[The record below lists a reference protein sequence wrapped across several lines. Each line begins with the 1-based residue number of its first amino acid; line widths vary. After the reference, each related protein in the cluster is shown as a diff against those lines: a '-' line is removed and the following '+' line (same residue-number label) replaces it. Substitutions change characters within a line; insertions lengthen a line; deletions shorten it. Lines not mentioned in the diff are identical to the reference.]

1 MDDCDEILSQ
11 RRHLRDAAVEI
22 RELLTRQR
30 AHVAARRRT
39 GIALSKDSLQ
49 FDERKAD
56 RHRSPDEGNAADTL
70 ARKTTIAIRSAHRI
84 REQSQ
89 TLVVADRIGADT
101 AEPRQLS
108 GKNLVVHSAIN
119 VNCGTGSRVKSP
131 SAKFLRTTQRG
142 LWLSEQLKPFHLVRG
157 DEEGAVDA
165 RDAELSRLRAEL
177 EARDRQERA
186 IAELGQAAL
195 TGVDPL
201 ILLGQACALVEL
213 TLQVSHC
220 RALEITPGGRMIVR
234 AALGGNRTFLH
245 CTRDSDE
252 DESLGM
258 VTLLADGPFTFAHLD
273 EETRFKATH
282 LRGYHGVRSG
292 AGVIVRTQYG
302 PFGVLLA
309 YCDEERVFAEYELA
323 FLRSTANIVGEAITR
338 ARTEQAL
345 RKSEARLRQLIATTL
360 DAVITVDRS
369 LNVVEW
375 NQRAEE
381 TFGIFASDV
390 IGSPVRESLV
400 DARVLRLF
408 RRAMQQ
414 YQQRGR
420 TARLRQRI
428 ETMMRNANDSAIPV
442 EITIAPAGRGNDATF
457 TAFVRDISARQRAEH
472 ELETREKR
480 FRTIVEKSWS
490 GVVLLDGELRFT
502 FASSS
507 TQHLIGYDEHEL
519 IGRSLFDFLHPRE
532 TAKARDI
539 FNDIVEHA
547 NHETHGELRFRHKDG
562 RWVWLEGFSQNLLHE
577 PSVGAIVL
585 NYRDVSQ
592 RKETEKQLEYR
603 AYYDSLTALPNRLL
617 FRDRLVHSLSQAQ
630 RNRVGVAVM
639 YLDVDHFKLVNDS
652 LGHSFGDRLLGDIAR
667 RLQASLR
674 ASDTISR
681 IGGDEFSILL
691 PEVTNAEAVAGV
703 ARKILDAL
711 TKSFKVDSHEIYVS
725 ASIGISCYPA
735 DGDDAE
741 TLLKCADAA
750 MYRAKELGRNQAQLF
765 TASMNERYVRRLA
778 LEQHLHHAIERQQ
791 LELYYQ
797 PVYDRA
803 RRRIV
808 SLEAL
813 LRWRDPNRGI
823 VQPAEFIQL
832 AEETGMIVPIGEWAL
847 RTACAQLKRW
857 HERGL
862 TSLRMAVNISAVQLQ
877 HRGLVDVVRSAL
889 AEAGIPPQMLQ
900 LEITES
906 AAMQSFD
913 LTLNVLRELR
923 AMGVSVAVDDFGT
936 GQSSLIYLKH
946 FPIDT
951 VKIDKEFLREV
962 TSDETAAAIVSYVI
976 NLAHTLGLKVVA
988 EGVETEEQ
996 YTFLRHYACD
1006 LMQGYL
1012 FSKPLP
1018 ADDVFPFLQQAFSR
1032 PRTLEVRRPE
1042 L

>member
-1 MDDCDEILSQ
+1 MS
-11 RRHLRDAAVEI
+11 
-22 RELLTRQR
+22 
-30 AHVAARRRT
+30 
-39 GIALSKDSLQ
+39 
-49 FDERKAD
+49 
-56 RHRSPDEGNAADTL
+56 
-70 ARKTTIAIRSAHRI
+70 
-84 REQSQ
+84 EQ
-89 TLVVADRIGADT
+89 
-101 AEPRQLS
+101 P
-108 GKNLVVHSAIN
+108 
-119 VNCGTGSRVKSP
+119 
-131 SAKFLRTTQRG
+131 TTQ
-142 LWLSEQLKPFHLVRG
+142 FHLVRG
-157 DEEGAVDA
+157 SDA
-165 RDAELSRLRAEL
+165 RPDARAEELDHLRAEL
-177 EARDRQERA
+177 AARNRQETA

-220 RALEITPGGRMIVR
+220 RALEIAPAGRMLVR
-234 AALGGNRTFLH
+234 SALGANETFLH
-245 CTRDSDE
+245 CTRDADE

-258 VTLLADGPFTFAHLD
+258 ATLLADGPFTFGHLA

-282 LRGYHGVRSG
+282 LLNYHGVRSG
-292 AGVIVRTQYG
+292 AGVVIRTQYS

-309 YCDEERVFAEYELA
+309 YSNEERVFAEYELA

-360 DAVITVDRS
+360 DAVVTIDRS
-369 LNVVEW
+369 LSVIEW
-375 NQRAEE
+375 NRQAEA
-381 TFGIFASDV
+381 TFGVAA
-390 IGSPVRESLV
+390 REVLGLPFRMALLPKSNARTFHALV
-400 DARVLRLF
+400 ERYRCGKPTRLLR
-408 RRAMQQ
+408 R
-414 YQQRGR
+414 
-420 TARLRQRI
+420 RI
-428 ETMMRNANDSAIPV
+428 ETTARRANGEAFPA
-442 EITIAPAGRGNDATF
+442 EITIAPAGTGADVTF
-457 TAFVRDISARQRAEH
+457 TAFLRDISDRKRAER
-472 ELETREKR
+472 ELEQREKR

-490 GVVLLDGELRFT
+490 GVVLLDGELRFSFT
-502 FASSS
+502 GSS
-507 TQHLIGYDEHEL
+507 TQHLIGYEEHEL
-519 IGRSLFDFLHPRE
+519 IGRSIFDFVHARE
-532 TAKARDI
+532 AAEARTSLGGVLSTP
-539 FNDIVEHA
+539 NQEA
-547 NHETHGELRFRHKDG
+547 HGELRFRHKDG
-562 RWVWLEGFSQNLLHE
+562 RWIWLEGFSQNLLHE

-603 AYYDSLTALPNRLL
+603 AHYDSLTGLPNRLL
-617 FRDRLVHSLSQAQ
+617 FRDRLVHSLAQAR

-639 YLDVDHFKLVNDS
+639 YLDIDHFKLVNDG
-652 LGHSFGDRLLGDIAR
+652 LGHSFGDLLLADVAR
-667 RLQASLR
+667 RLEHCLR

-691 PEVTNAEAVAGV
+691 AEVTNTEAVAGV
-703 ARKILDAL
+703 ARKILDAVA
-711 TKSFKVDSHEIYVS
+711 KPFRVEGHELFIT
-725 ASIGISCYPA
+725 ASIGISCHPS

-741 TLLKCADAA
+741 SLLKCADAA

-778 LEQHLHHAIERQQ
+778 LEQHLHHAIERHQ
-791 LELYYQ
+791 LELWYQ

-813 LRWRDPNRGI
+813 LRWRDPNRGL
-823 VQPAEFIQL
+823 VQPSEFIGL
-832 AEETGMIVPIGEWAL
+832 AEETGMIIPIGEWAL
-847 RTACAQLKRW
+847 RTACRQLRQW
-857 HERGL
+857 HDAGL
-862 TSLRMAVNISAVQLQ
+862 TWLRVAVNISAVQLQ
-877 HRGLVDVVRSAL
+877 QRDLVDIVRSAVD
-889 AEAGIPPQMLQ
+889 ESSIPPDMLQ

-906 AAMQSFD
+906 AAMQNFE
-913 LTLNVLRELR
+913 LTTKTLYALRD
-923 AMGVSVAVDDFGT
+923 MGVGVAVDDFGT

-976 NLAHTLGLKVVA
+976 NLAHTLRLKVVA

-1018 ADDVFPFLQQAFSR
+1018 TEAVFPFLQQSLVR
-1032 PRTLEVRRPE
+1032 PKTQETPWPMI
-1042 L
+1042 

>member
-1 MDDCDEILSQ
+1 MS
-11 RRHLRDAAVEI
+11 
-22 RELLTRQR
+22 
-30 AHVAARRRT
+30 
-39 GIALSKDSLQ
+39 
-49 FDERKAD
+49 
-56 RHRSPDEGNAADTL
+56 
-70 ARKTTIAIRSAHRI
+70 
-84 REQSQ
+84 EQS
-89 TLVVADRIGADT
+89 
-101 AEPRQLS
+101 
-108 GKNLVVHSAIN
+108 
-119 VNCGTGSRVKSP
+119 
-131 SAKFLRTTQRG
+131 
-142 LWLSEQLKPFHLVRG
+142 KPFHLVRG
-157 DEEGAVDA
+157 GEADA
-165 RDAELSRLRAEL
+165 RNAREDELARLRSEL
-177 EARDRQERA
+177 EARNRQETA

-220 RALEITPGGRMIVR
+220 RALEITPGGMIVR
-234 AALGGNRTFLH
+234 TALGANASFPS
-245 CTRDSDE
+245 CTRDADE

-258 VTLLADGPFTFAHLD
+258 VTLLADGPFTFSRLE

-282 LRGYHGVRSG
+282 LRGHHGVRSG
-292 AGVIVRTQYG
+292 AGVTIRTLYG
-302 PFGVLLA
+302 PFGVILA
-309 YCDEERVFAEYELA
+309 YCDEERTFAEYELA

-338 ARTEQAL
+338 ARTEHAL

-360 DAVITVDRS
+360 DAVVTVDRS
-369 LNVVEW
+369 LHVIEW
-375 NQRAEE
+375 NRRAEE
-381 TFGIFASDV
+381 TLGIPAGEV
-390 IGSPVRESLV
+390 IGLPLRASLLPPKLM
-400 DARVLRLF
+400 RLLRTMMD
-408 RRAMQQ
+408 RYRT
-414 YQQRGR
+414 RG
-420 TARLRQRI
+420 ASSRLRQRI
-428 ETMMRNANDSAIPV
+428 ETVMYGAGGEAIPV

-457 TAFVRDISARQRAEH
+457 TAFVRDLSARKRAEH
-472 ELETREKR
+472 ELEQREKR

-490 GVVLLDGELRFT
+490 GVVLLDGDLRFSFT
-502 FASSS
+502 SSS
-507 TQHLIGYDEHEL
+507 TQHLIGYEEHEL
-519 IGRSLFDFLHPRE
+519 LGRSLFEFVHPRE
-532 TAKARDI
+532 LENARSVFRGMVDQP
-539 FNDIVEHA
+539 
-547 NHETHGELRFRHKDG
+547 NHETHGELRFRHRDG
-562 RWVWLEGFSQNLLHE
+562 RWIWLEGFSQNLLHE

-603 AYYDSLTALPNRLL
+603 AHYDSLTGLPNRLL
-617 FRDRLVHSLSQAQ
+617 FRDRLVNSLAHAL

-639 YLDVDHFKLVNDS
+639 YLDVDHFKLVNDG
-652 LGHSFGDRLLGDIAR
+652 LGHSFGDLLLADVAR
-667 RLQASLR
+667 RLQESLR

-681 IGGDEFSILL
+681 IGGDEFSVLL

-711 TKSFKVDSHEIYVS
+711 ARPFRVDNHEIFVT
-725 ASIGISCYPA
+725 ASIGISCFPA
-735 DGDDAE
+735 DGEDAE

-778 LEQHLHHAIERQQ
+778 LEQHLHHAIERRQ

-813 LRWRDPNRGI
+813 LRWRDPHRGI

-832 AEETGMIVPIGEWAL
+832 AEETGMIVQIGEWAL
-847 RTACAQLKRW
+847 RTACGQLKRW

-862 TSLRMAVNISAVQLQ
+862 TSLGMAVNISAVQLQ

-889 AEAGIPPQMLQ
+889 DDSGIPAEMLQ

-923 AMGVSVAVDDFGT
+923 DMGVSVAVDDFGT

-996 YTFLRHYACD
+996 YSFLRHYACD
-1006 LMQGYL
+1006 LMQGFL

-1018 ADDVFPFLQQAFSR
+1018 SEDVFPFMQQVILR
-1032 PRTLEVRRPE
+1032 PKTLEVKRPGE
-1042 L
+1042 

>member
-1 MDDCDEILSQ
+1 M
-11 RRHLRDAAVEI
+11 
-22 RELLTRQR
+22 
-30 AHVAARRRT
+30 
-39 GIALSKDSLQ
+39 
-49 FDERKAD
+49 
-56 RHRSPDEGNAADTL
+56 
-70 ARKTTIAIRSAHRI
+70 
-84 REQSQ
+84 
-89 TLVVADRIGADT
+89 
-101 AEPRQLS
+101 
-108 GKNLVVHSAIN
+108 
-119 VNCGTGSRVKSP
+119 
-131 SAKFLRTTQRG
+131 
-142 LWLSEQLKPFHLVRG
+142 SEQPTTPFHLVRERNVLPYESALEI
-157 DEEGAVDA
+157 D
-165 RDAELSRLRAEL
+165 RLRAEL
-177 EARDRQERA
+177 EARNRQEIA

-220 RALEITPGGRMIVR
+220 RALEVAPAGRMLVR
-234 AALGGNRTFLH
+234 AALGANETFLR

-258 VTLLADGPFTFAHLD
+258 IALLAETPFTFGHLE

-282 LRGYHGVRSG
+282 LLNYHGVRSG
-292 AGVIVRTQYG
+292 AGVVIRTQYA
-302 PFGVLLA
+302 PFGILLA
-309 YCDEERVFAEYELA
+309 YSSEERVFTGYELA
-323 FLRSTANIVGEAITR
+323 FLRSTANILGEAITR
-338 ARTEQAL
+338 GRTEQAL

-360 DAVITVDRS
+360 DAVITIDRAS
-369 LNVVEW
+369 IVIEW
-375 NQRAEE
+375 NREAEAS
-381 TFGIFASDV
+381 FGIPARAVLGAPLPQFLL
-390 IGSPVRESLV
+390 PKN
-400 DARVLRLF
+400 DARTFQALLDRYRSGKPTRLLR
-408 RRAMQQ
+408 R
-414 YQQRGR
+414 
-420 TARLRQRI
+420 RI
-428 ETMMRNANDSAIPV
+428 ETIARRATGEEFPV
-442 EITIAPAGRGNDATF
+442 EITIAPAGSGADVTF
-457 TAFVRDISARQRAEH
+457 TAFIRDISERKRAEH
-472 ELETREKR
+472 ELGQREKR

-490 GVVLLDGELRFT
+490 GVVLLDGDLRFCFT
-502 FASSS
+502 GSS
-507 TQHLIGYDEHEL
+507 TQHLIGYEEHEL
-519 IGRSLFDFLHPRE
+519 IGRSIFDFIHARE
-532 TAKARDI
+532 AEAARTS
-539 FNDIVEHA
+539 FGGVLASPNQES
-547 NHETHGELRFRHKDG
+547 HGELRFRHKDG
-562 RWVWLEGFSQNLLHE
+562 RWIWLEGFSQNLLHE

-603 AYYDSLTALPNRLL
+603 AHYDSLTGLPNRLL
-617 FRDRLVHSLSQAQ
+617 FRDRLVHSLAHAQ

-639 YLDVDHFKLVNDS
+639 YLDIDHFKLVNDG
-652 LGHSFGDRLLGDIAR
+652 LGHSFGDLLLADVAR
-667 RLQASLR
+667 RLQNSLR

-691 PEVTNAEAVAGV
+691 AEVTNAEAVAGV
-703 ARKILDAL
+703 ARKILDSLA
-711 TKSFKVDSHEIYVS
+711 KPFRVEGHELFIT
-725 ASIGISCYPA
+725 ASVGISCHPS

-813 LRWRDPNRGI
+813 LRWRDPNRGL
-823 VQPAEFIQL
+823 VQPSEFIEL
-832 AEETGMIVPIGEWAL
+832 AEETGMIIPIGEWAL
-847 RTACAQLKRW
+847 RTACRQLRRW
-857 HERGL
+857 HDAGL
-862 TSLRMAVNISAVQLQ
+862 SWLRVAVNISAVQLQ
-877 HRGLVDVVRSAL
+877 QRDLVDIVRSAVV
-889 AEAGIPPQMLQ
+889 ESSISPDMLQ

-906 AAMQSFD
+906 AAMQNFE
-913 LTLNVLRELR
+913 LTTKALRALRE
-923 AMGVSVAVDDFGT
+923 MGVGVAVDDFGT

-976 NLAHTLGLKVVA
+976 NLAHTLQLKVVA

-1012 FSKPLP
+1012 FSKPLQTD
-1018 ADDVFPFLQQAFSR
+1018 AVFPFLQQSLVR
-1032 PRTLEVRRPE
+1032 PKTQETAWPV
-1042 L
+1042 

>member
-1 MDDCDEILSQ
+1 
-11 RRHLRDAAVEI
+11 V
-22 RELLTRQR
+22 
-30 AHVAARRRT
+30 
-39 GIALSKDSLQ
+39 
-49 FDERKAD
+49 
-56 RHRSPDEGNAADTL
+56 
-70 ARKTTIAIRSAHRI
+70 
-84 REQSQ
+84 
-89 TLVVADRIGADT
+89 
-101 AEPRQLS
+101 
-108 GKNLVVHSAIN
+108 
-119 VNCGTGSRVKSP
+119 
-131 SAKFLRTTQRG
+131 
-142 LWLSEQLKPFHLVRG
+142 SEQLKPFHLLRG
-157 DEEGAVDA
+157 GEAQVHDA
-165 RDAELSRLRAEL
+165 REEELARLRAEL
-177 EARDRQERA
+177 ERRNRQETA

-234 AALGGNRTFLH
+234 SALGANASFLS
-245 CTRDSDE
+245 CKRDADE

-258 VTLLADGPFTFAHLD
+258 VTLLADAPFTFGHLE

-292 AGVIVRTQYG
+292 AGVVIRTQYG
-302 PFGVLLA
+302 PFGVILA
-309 YCDEERVFAEYELA
+309 YSDEERVFADYELA
-323 FLRSTANIVGEAITR
+323 FLRSTANIVGETFTR
-338 ARTEQAL
+338 GRTEQAL

-360 DAVITVDRS
+360 DAVITVDRL
-369 LNVVEW
+369 LNVIEW
-375 NQRAEE
+375 NRRAEE
-381 TFGIFASDV
+381 TFGVPASEV
-390 IGSPVRESLV
+390 IGLPLRPSL
-400 DARVLRLF
+400 LGSKYMRLLTVMMERF
-408 RRAMQQ
+408 RTS
-414 YQQRGR
+414 G
-420 TARLRQRI
+420 TTSRLRQRV
-428 ETMMRNANDSAIPV
+428 ELTMHSADDKDVPV
-442 EITIAPAGRGNDATF
+442 EVTIAPAGRGTDATF
-457 TAFVRDISARQRAEH
+457 TAFVRDISARQRAERA
-472 ELETREKR
+472 LEQREKR

-490 GVVLLDGELRFT
+490 GVVLLDGDLRFT
-502 FASSS
+502 FTGSS
-507 TQHLIGYDEHEL
+507 TQHLIGYEDHEL
-519 IGRSLFDFLHPRE
+519 LGASLFDFIHPRE
-532 TAKARDI
+532 VGTARQVFQRI
-539 FNDIVEHA
+539 LEQP

-562 RWVWLEGFSQNLLHE
+562 RWIWLEGFSQNLLHE
-577 PSVGAIVL
+577 SSVGAVVL

-603 AYYDSLTALPNRLL
+603 AYYDSLTGLPNRLL
-617 FRDRLVHSLSQAQ
+617 FRDRLVNSLAHAE

-639 YLDVDHFKLVNDS
+639 YLDVDHFKLVNDG
-652 LGHSFGDRLLGDIAR
+652 LGHSFGDRLLADVAR
-667 RLQASLR
+667 RLQAILR

-681 IGGDEFSILL
+681 IGGDEFSVLL

-703 ARKILDAL
+703 ARKVLDAL
-711 TKSFKVDSHEIYVS
+711 ARPFRVDSHEIFVT

-735 DGDDAE
+735 DGNDAE

-813 LRWRDPNRGI
+813 LRWRDPHRGL
-823 VQPAEFIQL
+823 VQPSEFIQL
-832 AEETGMIVPIGEWAL
+832 AEETGMIVQIGEWAL
-847 RTACAQLKRW
+847 RTACAQLRKW
-857 HERGL
+857 HDRGL
-862 TSLRMAVNISAVQLQ
+862 ATLRMAVNISAVQLQ
-877 HRGLVDVVRSAL
+877 QRGLLEVVRAAL
-889 AEAGIPPQMLQ
+889 DESRIPPNMLQ

-906 AAMQSFD
+906 AAMQNFE
-913 LTLNVLRELR
+913 LTMNVLRELR
-923 AMGVSVAVDDFGT
+923 EMGVSIAIDDFGT

-951 VKIDKEFLREV
+951 VKIDKEFLKEV

-976 NLAHTLGLKVVA
+976 NLAHTLSLKVVA

-1006 LMQGYL
+1006 LMQGFL

-1018 ADDVFPFLQQAFSR
+1018 ADEVYPYLQHAVLR
-1032 PRTLEVRRPE
+1032 PRTLEVKRPE

>member
-1 MDDCDEILSQ
+1 MSEQPTTPFLLV
-11 RRHLRDAAVEI
+11 RERDA
-22 RELLTRQR
+22 RP
-30 AHVAARRRT
+30 
-39 GIALSKDSLQ
+39 
-49 FDERKAD
+49 DERALEID
-56 RHRSPDEGNAADTL
+56 
-70 ARKTTIAIRSAHRI
+70 
-84 REQSQ
+84 
-89 TLVVADRIGADT
+89 
-101 AEPRQLS
+101 
-108 GKNLVVHSAIN
+108 
-119 VNCGTGSRVKSP
+119 
-131 SAKFLRTTQRG
+131 
-142 LWLSEQLKPFHLVRG
+142 
-157 DEEGAVDA
+157 
-165 RDAELSRLRAEL
+165 RLRAEL
-177 EARDRQERA
+177 EARNRQEIA

-220 RALEITPGGRMIVR
+220 RALEVAPAGRMLVR
-234 AALGGNRTFLH
+234 AALGANQTFLR

-252 DESLGM
+252 DEALGM
-258 VTLLADGPFTFAHLD
+258 IVLLADAPFTFGHLE

-282 LRGYHGVRSG
+282 LLNYHGVRSG
-292 AGVIVRTQYG
+292 AGVVIRTQYA

-309 YCDEERVFAEYELA
+309 YSGEERVFTEYELA

-360 DAVITVDRS
+360 DAVITIDRAS
-369 LNVVEW
+369 IVIEW
-375 NQRAEE
+375 NREAES
-381 TFGIFASDV
+381 TFGVPARDAL
-390 IGSPVRESLV
+390 GAPLRMSLFPKNG
-400 DARVLRLF
+400 ARTFEALLDRYRSGRATRLLR
-408 RRAMQQ
+408 R
-414 YQQRGR
+414 
-420 TARLRQRI
+420 RI
-428 ETMMRNANDSAIPV
+428 ETVARRASGEEFPA
-442 EITIAPAGRGNDATF
+442 EITIAPAGSGADVTF
-457 TAFVRDISARQRAEH
+457 TAFIRDISERKRAEH
-472 ELETREKR
+472 ELGQREKR

-490 GVVLLDGELRFT
+490 GVVLLDGDLRFSFT
-502 FASSS
+502 GSSS
-507 TQHLIGYDEHEL
+507 QHLIGYEEHEL
-519 IGRSLFDFLHPRE
+519 IGRSIFDFIHTRE
-532 TAKARDI
+532 ADAARKS
-539 FNDIVEHA
+539 FGGVLATPNQESR
-547 NHETHGELRFRHKDG
+547 GELRFRHKDG
-562 RWVWLEGFSQNLLHE
+562 RWIWLEGFARTCCTSRA
-577 PSVGAIVL
+577 SVRSFSTIAMSR
-585 NYRDVSQ
+585 NARRRRS
-592 RKETEKQLEYR
+592 
-603 AYYDSLTALPNRLL
+603 SSSTARTTTRSPACRIACSSATA
-617 FRDRLVHSLSQAQ
+617 LVHSLAQAQ

-639 YLDVDHFKLVNDS
+639 YLDIDHFKLVNDG
-652 LGHSFGDRLLGDIAR
+652 LGHSFGDLLLADVAR
-667 RLQASLR
+667 RLQNSLR

-691 PEVTNAEAVAGV
+691 AEVTNAEAVAGV
-703 ARKILDAL
+703 ARKILDSLA
-711 TKSFKVDSHEIYVS
+711 KPFRVDGHELFIT
-725 ASIGISCYPA
+725 ASVGISCHPS

-813 LRWRDPNRGI
+813 LRWRDPNRGL
-823 VQPAEFIQL
+823 VQPSEFIEL
-832 AEETGMIVPIGEWAL
+832 AEETGMIIPIGEWAL
-847 RTACAQLKRW
+847 RTACRQLRLW
-857 HERGL
+857 HDAGL
-862 TSLRMAVNISAVQLQ
+862 TWLRVAVNISAVQLQ
-877 HRGLVDVVRSAL
+877 QRDLVDIVRSAV
-889 AEAGIPPQMLQ
+889 AESSISPDMLQ

-906 AAMQSFD
+906 AAMQNFE
-913 LTLNVLRELR
+913 LTTKALHALRQ
-923 AMGVSVAVDDFGT
+923 MGVGVAVDDFGT

-976 NLAHTLGLKVVA
+976 NLAHTLQLKVVA

-1018 ADDVFPFLQQAFSR
+1018 TDAVFPFLQQSLVR
-1032 PRTLEVRRPE
+1032 PKTQETAWPL
-1042 L
+1042 